1 MLITMAG
8 SRWAGNAG
16 RAAGWR
22 AGTFGCGDANQAA
35 GEGEEEREERGEGE
49 FMDAKSASERTES
62 GRLPATRDEIS
73 EQLYFAVWLLQGK
86 REKKRGELG
95 VSEAGGSQSARP
107 SLGAVAAFW
116 GSLRGLGCIAGAV
129 DVVEVVVGGEGE
141 VLSTGPGACVICM
154 LPWALVQQSSCQA
167 GVVHI
172 CAEWG
177 GGRPSSQS
185 E

>member
-1 MLITMAG
+1 MLIIVAG

-49 FMDAKSASERTES
+49 FTDAKSASERTES

-95 VSEAGGSQSARP
+95 VSEAGGLNLQGRCWALLLRSGARC
-107 SLGAVAAFW
+107 GDW
-116 GSLRGLGCIAGAV
+116 GSLRGRGALQ
-129 DVVEVVVGGEGE
+129 G
-141 VLSTGPGACVICM
+141 LLTWSR
-154 LPWALVQQSSCQA
+154 W
-167 GVVHI
+167 
-172 CAEWG
+172 
-177 GGRPSSQS
+177 
-185 E
+185 

>member
-1 MLITMAG
+1 MLIIVAG

-35 GEGEEEREERGEGE
+35 AGGEEERGGEVTS
-49 FMDAKSASERTES
+49 AKSASERTES

-116 GSLRGLGCIAGAV
+116 GSLRGLGLVAG
-129 DVVEVVVGGEGE
+129 
-141 VLSTGPGACVICM
+141 TG
-154 LPWALVQQSSCQA
+154 
-167 GVVHI
+167 VH
-172 CAEWG
+172 CRG
-177 GGRPSSQS
+177 C
-185 E
+185 

>member
-1 MLITMAG
+1 MLIIVAG
-8 SRWAGNAG
+8 SRWAGKAG

-35 GEGEEEREERGEGE
+35 GEEEEEREVRGEGE

-116 GSLRGLGCIAGAV
+116 GSLRGLGLVAG
-129 DVVEVVVGGEGE
+129 
-141 VLSTGPGACVICM
+141 TG
-154 LPWALVQQSSCQA
+154 
-167 GVVHI
+167 VH
-172 CAEWG
+172 CRG
-177 GGRPSSQS
+177 C
-185 E
+185 

>member
-1 MLITMAG
+1 MLIIMAG

-22 AGTFGCGDANQAA
+22 AGTFGCGDANQ
-35 GEGEEEREERGEGE
+35 GEGEEEEEREARGEGE

-116 GSLRGLGCIAGAV
+116 GSLRGLGLIAGTGCVAGA
-129 DVVEVVVGGEGE
+129 DGVVEVVVGGEGE
-141 VLSTGPGACVICM
+141 QVLPTGPGACVICM
-154 LPWALVQQSSCQA
+154 LPWALA
-167 GVVHI
+167 GAWACSRTPVKP
-172 CAEWG
+172 E
-177 GGRPSSQS
+177 
-185 E
+185 